1 MANVSYPGV
10 YVDEVSSGIR
20 PIAAAGTS
28 IAAFI
33 GQAQKGSLSEAVKIF
48 NFTAYQNLYGGFLS
62 GSFLTHG
69 VFQFFNNGGSQC
81 YIVRV
86 AGANAEIANIVLKDR
101 GTTAQASLTVEAR
114 SPGVWGNTLA
124 VVIADGTNDP
134 ANEFKLSVFE
144 QDQLTPVEVFDNVSM
159 VRGAPNFVQTAT
171 ASSTFV
177 RVTVNSSNTNVQ
189 AGTSRGEAAPLSLIG
204 ARTRL
209 AINID
214 GDGYQQI
221 NLTSAV
227 GAGAGQ
233 VPDLSSATNLAGAIQ
248 FAVRTLTRLRN
259 STNPAA
265 FTGFTCAV
273 DAGVLLLSSGF
284 VSPAS
289 SVWVADSPNTAEN
302 AAGLLRLGKSHGGVE
317 IIGAAVTRPKVN
329 PTAVPPANY
338 YLVGDNAPNTAGV
351 LTVHAG
357 SDGDPITNDQP
368 YINGLQR
375 LNRIDDVN
383 LIAVPGI
390 GSAALVGEGVN
401 YCAQR
406 SLSDCF
412 FIGDMSQDD
421 DTVLAAESFMASV
434 SPKNSYGAVYL
445 PWLKMLDP
453 NGLSSEPVL
462 VPPSGYVAGI
472 YARSDAQRGVWRAP
486 AGTSLGLGGAVGL
499 SVDLTD
505 VEQGNLNPKNINVI
519 RNFTGSGLVV
529 WASRTISSDAEYNYV
544 PVRRMAIFLRVSIY
558 RGIQWAVF
566 EPNDEPLWGQLRLNI
581 RSFMTTLYRRGA
593 FQGATASEA
602 FFVKCDSETTSQAD
616 IDAGV
621 VNVLVGFAPLKPAE
635 YVVVR
640 ISQRSG
646 QTA

>member
-1 MANVSYPGV
+1 
-10 YVDEVSSGIR
+10 
-20 PIAAAGTS
+20 
-28 IAAFI
+28 
-33 GQAQKGSLSEAVKIF
+33 
-48 NFTAYQNLYGGFLS
+48 
-62 GSFLTHG
+62 
-69 VFQFFNNGGSQC
+69 
-81 YIVRV
+81 
-86 AGANAEIANIVLKDR
+86 
-101 GTTAQASLTVEAR
+101 
-114 SPGVWGNTLA
+114 
-124 VVIADGTNDP
+124 
-134 ANEFKLSVFE
+134 
-144 QDQLTPVEVFDNVSM
+144 
-159 VRGAPNFVQTAT
+159 
-171 ASSTFV
+171 
-177 RVTVNSSNTNVQ
+177 
-189 AGTSRGEAAPLSLIG
+189 
-204 ARTRL
+204 
-209 AINID
+209 
-214 GDGYQQI
+214 
-221 NLTSAV
+221 
-227 GAGAGQ
+227 
-233 VPDLSSATNLAGAIQ
+233 
-248 FAVRTLTRLRN
+248 
-259 STNPAA
+259 
-265 FTGFTCAV
+265 
-273 DAGVLLLSSGF
+273 
-284 VSPAS
+284 
-289 SVWVADSPNTAEN
+289 
-302 AAGLLRLGKSHGGVE
+302 LRLGKSHKGVE

-329 PTAVPPANY
+329 PTTALPPANY
-338 YLVGDNAPNTAGV
+338 YLVGDNAQNTPEV

-368 YINGLQR
+368 YISGLQR
-375 LNRIDDVN
+375 LNRLDDVN

-390 GSAALVGEGVN
+390 GSAVLVGAGVN

-421 DTVLAAESFMASV
+421 DTVLEAETFMASV

-472 YARSDAQRGVWRAP
+472 YARSDAQRGAWRAP

-499 SVDLTD
+499 AVDLTD

-519 RNFTGSGLVV
+519 RNFTGSGIVV
-529 WASRTISSDAEYNYV
+529 WGSRTISSDAEYNYV

-581 RSFMTTLYRRGA
+581 RSFMTTLFRRGA
-593 FQGATASEA
+593 FQGVTASDA
-602 FFVKCDSETTSQAD
+602 FFVKCDSETTTQAD

-640 ISQRSG
+640 ISQRTG